1 MKVEWSVVSRLKK
14 YIGEINFEKDLGVK
28 FISLLDENKFDEAS
42 DMVKKSGT
50 VSVPNIETLIIKH
63 IESYK
68 YGC

>member
-1 MKVEWSVVSRLKK
+1 MKVEWSIVSRLKK

-28 FISLLDENKFDEAS
+28 FISLLDDNKFDEAS
-42 DMVKKSGT
+42 DMVKKSGI